1 MVPVGACLGLSAVL
15 FAIGMV
21 GFLGRRNIILMLV
34 SVEIML
40 NAVNVSLAAFS
51 HRLQDPRGQI
61 LALFVI
67 AVAAAESTQGG
78 RQCRESDRAEV
89 VTSARPLFAV
99 LVPAVGALLIA
110 RTGERRANLREFW
123 SVAAGVLQAALV
135 GSMIPDVLAGRAP
148 EWVLFRILPG
158 IELAFRVD
166 GFGLLFGLGASLL
179 WIATSFY
186 SIGYMRALGEHA
198 QTRYFACFAL
208 ALSATMGVALS
219 ANLFT
224 LFLFYEALT
233 LVTYPLV
240 GHKETAEA
248 RAGARKY
255 IIYLLGAAKLLLVA
269 ALILTYNV
277 AGTLEFRKGGIL
289 PVSELAAEPTLLY
302 VVFALFLF
310 GFAKNAVMPLHSWL
324 PAAMVAPTPVSA
336 LLHAVAVVKTGVF
349 ATLRVF
355 LYVFGLE
362 AMKRLDADVLALVV
376 ASVTILLASLLALG
390 QDNLKA
396 RLAFSTVSQLSY
408 IVLGAALLTPS
419 GILGGVA
426 HITNHAVS
434 KITLFLCAGSIYVS
448 TRKTEISQMSGLAS
462 QMPWTMAAF
471 AVASLS
477 LVGIPPASGFIS
489 KWYLA
494 LGSVERGNT
503 WLLGVLL
510 ASSLL
515 NAAYLGPIVFRAY
528 FEEAPDSPH
537 DAVVEVP
544 WMVIPLVL
552 TALASLLLGV
562 YPDPVLTLAG
572 RVLP

>member
-1 MVPVGACLGLSAVL
+1 MEPAA
-15 FAIGMV
+15 
-21 GFLGRRNIILMLV
+21 LV
-34 SVEIML
+34 SVKPLLAIL
-40 NAVNVSLAAFS
+40 VS
-51 HRLQDPRGQI
+51 
-61 LALFVI
+61 
-67 AVAAAESTQGG
+67 
-78 RQCRESDRAEV
+78 
-89 VTSARPLFAV
+89 
-99 LVPAVGALLIA
+99 AVGALLIV
-110 RTGERRANLREFW
+110 RTGEHRANLRECW
-123 SVAAGVLQAALV
+123 SVAAGVLQLAFVAWMV
-135 GSMIPDVLAGRAP
+135 PEVLAGRTP
-148 EWVLFRILPG
+148 QLLLSPILPG
-158 IELAFRVD
+158 IELALRVD
-166 GFGLLFGLGASLL
+166 AFGLLFALGASLL

-186 SIGYMRALGEHA
+186 SIGYMRSLGEHA

-208 ALSATMGVALS
+208 ALSATIGVAFS

-240 GHKETAEA
+240 GHKETPEA
-248 RAGARKY
+248 KAGARKY
-255 IIYLLGAAKLLLVA
+255 VIYLLGAAKVLLLA
-269 ALILTYNV
+269 AVILTYNI

-289 PVSELAAEPTLLY
+289 PASAVAAEPILLSLI
-302 VVFALFLF
+302 FGLFLF

-355 LYVFGLE
+355 LFVFGPE
-362 AMKRLDADVLALVV
+362 TMRLLGVDNLALGV
-376 ASVTILLASLLALG
+376 ASVTILAGSLLALG

-396 RLAFSTVSQLSY
+396 RLAFSTISQLSY

-419 GILGGVA
+419 GILGGIV

-448 TRKTEISQMSGLAS
+448 TRKTEITQMSGLAR

-471 AVASLS
+471 AVATLS
-477 LVGIPPASGFIS
+477 LVGIPPASGFVS

-494 LGSVERGNT
+494 LGSVERGSA

-515 NAAYLGPIVFRAY
+515 SAAYLGPVVYRAY
-528 FEEAPDSPH
+528 FEEVPDSGQRRI
-537 DAVVEVP
+537 VEVP

-562 YPDPVLTLAG
+562 YPDPVLRLA
-572 RVLP
+572 RSALP

>member
-1 MVPVGACLGLSAVL
+1 MEPTTV
-15 FAIGMV
+15 F
-21 GFLGRRNIILMLV
+21 
-34 SVEIML
+34 SV
-40 NAVNVSLAAFS
+40 
-51 HRLQDPRGQI
+51 
-61 LALFVI
+61 
-67 AVAAAESTQGG
+67 T
-78 RQCRESDRAEV
+78 
-89 VTSARPLFAV
+89 PLLAV
-99 LVPAVGALLIA
+99 LVSAVGALLIA

-123 SVAAGVLQAALV
+123 SVAAGVLQFALV
-135 GSMIPDVLAGRAP
+135 ASMIPDVVAGRAP
-148 EWVLFRILPG
+148 QCVVSRMLPG

-166 GFGLLFGLGASLL
+166 AFGLLFGLGASIL

-186 SIGYMRALGEHA
+186 SIGYMRALEERS

-208 ALSATMGVALS
+208 ALSATMGVAFS

-233 LVTYPLV
+233 LTTYPLV
-240 GHKETAEA
+240 AHKETPEA
-248 RAGARKY
+248 RAGGRTY
-255 IIYLLGAAKLLLVA
+255 VIYLLGAAKLFLVA
-269 ALILTYNV
+269 AIILTYNV
-277 AGTLEFRKGGIL
+277 AGTLDFRQGGIL
-289 PVSELAAEPTLLY
+289 PVQEIAGRPTLLF

-355 LYVFGLE
+355 LFVFGPE
-362 AMKRLDADVLALVV
+362 AMRLLGADALALGV
-376 ASVTILLASLLALG
+376 ASVTILGGSLLALG

-419 GILGGVA
+419 GITGGVA
-426 HITNHAVS
+426 HVTNHAVS

-448 TRKTEISQMSGLAS
+448 THKTEVSQMSGLAR

-471 AVASLS
+471 ALASLS
-477 LVGIPPASGFIS
+477 MVGIPPASGFVS

-494 LGSVERGNT
+494 LGSVERGSP
-503 WLLGVLL
+503 WLVGVLL

-515 NAAYLGPIVFRAY
+515 NAAYLSPIVYRAY
-528 FEEAPDSPH
+528 FEDAPSFGEH
-537 DAVVEVP
+537 KIFEVP
-544 WMVIPLVL
+544 WMVVPLVL
-552 TALASLLLGV
+552 TAVASLLLGI
-562 YPDPVLTLAG
+562 YPDPILRLA
-572 RVLP
+572 RSVLP

>member
-1 MVPVGACLGLSAVL
+1 MEPATAFSAKPL
-15 FAIGMV
+15 LAI
-21 GFLGRRNIILMLV
+21 LV
-34 SVEIML
+34 S
-40 NAVNVSLAAFS
+40 
-51 HRLQDPRGQI
+51 
-61 LALFVI
+61 
-67 AVAAAESTQGG
+67 
-78 RQCRESDRAEV
+78 
-89 VTSARPLFAV
+89 
-99 LVPAVGALLIA
+99 AVGALLIA

-123 SVAAGVLQAALV
+123 SVGAGVLQFALV
-135 GSMIPDVLAGRAP
+135 VSMIPDVLAERTPQA
-148 EWVLFRILPG
+148 VVSRILPG

-166 GFGLLFGLGASLL
+166 AFGLLFGLGASLL

-186 SIGYMRALGEHA
+186 SIGYMRSLGEHA

-208 ALSATMGVALS
+208 ALSATMGVAFS

-233 LVTYPLV
+233 LTTYPLV
-240 GHKETAEA
+240 AHKETPEA

-255 IIYLLGAAKLLLVA
+255 VIYLLGAAKAFLMA
-269 ALILTYNV
+269 AILLTYNV
-277 AGTLEFRKGGIL
+277 AGTLEFRRGGIL
-289 PVSELAAEPTLLY
+289 PASELAAEPTLLY

-310 GFAKNAVMPLHSWL
+310 GFAKNAVMPFHSWL

-355 LYVFGLE
+355 LFVFGAD
-362 AMKRLDADVLALVV
+362 AMRLLGADTLALGV
-376 ASVTILLASLLALG
+376 ASVTILGGSLLALG

-419 GILGGVA
+419 GILGGIA
-426 HITNHAVS
+426 HITIHAVS

-448 TRKTEISQMSGLAS
+448 THKTEISETSGLAR

-471 AVASLS
+471 GIATLS
-477 LVGIPPASGFIS
+477 VIGIPPASGFVS

-494 LGSVERGNT
+494 VGSLERGT
-503 WLLGVLL
+503 SWPLGVVLV
-510 ASSLL
+510 SSLL
-515 NAAYLGPIVFRAY
+515 SAAYLGPIVYKAY
-528 FEEAPDSPH
+528 FEEAR
-537 DAVVEVP
+537 DAEHHQVREVP
-544 WMVIPLVL
+544 WMVLPLVL

-562 YPDPVLTLAG
+562 YPDPVLRLAG
-572 RVLP
+572 RLMP

>member
-1 MVPVGACLGLSAVL
+1 M
-15 FAIGMV
+15 
-21 GFLGRRNIILMLV
+21 
-34 SVEIML
+34 
-40 NAVNVSLAAFS
+40 
-51 HRLQDPRGQI
+51 
-61 LALFVI
+61 
-67 AVAAAESTQGG
+67 
-78 RQCRESDRAEV
+78 

-158 IELAFRVD
+158 IELAFRAD

-448 TRKTEISQMSGLAS
+448 TRKTEISQMSGLAR

>member
-1 MVPVGACLGLSAVL
+1 MEPVAFSAQPL
-15 FAIGMV
+15 LAI
-21 GFLGRRNIILMLV
+21 LV
-34 SVEIML
+34 S
-40 NAVNVSLAAFS
+40 
-51 HRLQDPRGQI
+51 
-61 LALFVI
+61 
-67 AVAAAESTQGG
+67 
-78 RQCRESDRAEV
+78 
-89 VTSARPLFAV
+89 
-99 LVPAVGALLIA
+99 AVGALVIVH
-110 RTGERRANLREFW
+110 TGEHRANLREFW
-123 SVAAGVLQAALV
+123 SVAAGVLQFALV
-135 GSMIPDVLAGRAP
+135 ASMIPEVQAGRTP
-148 EWVLFRILPG
+148 QCVLFRILPG

-166 GFGLLFGLGASLL
+166 GFGLLFALGASLL

-186 SIGYMRALGEHA
+186 SIGYMRSLGEHA

-208 ALSATMGVALS
+208 ALSATMGAAFS

-233 LVTYPLV
+233 LATYPLV

-255 IIYLLGAAKLLLVA
+255 IIYLLGAAKMFLMA
-269 ALILTYNV
+269 AIILTYNV

-289 PVSELAAEPTLLY
+289 PASELTAQSTLLY

-310 GFAKNAVMPLHSWL
+310 GLAKNAVMPLHSWL

-355 LYVFGLE
+355 LFVFGSQ
-362 AMKRLDADVLALVV
+362 AMRHLGADKLALGV
-376 ASVTILLASLLALG
+376 ASVTILGGSLLALG

-396 RLAFSTVSQLSY
+396 RLAYSTISQLSY
-408 IVLGAALLTPS
+408 IILGAALLTPS
-419 GILGGVA
+419 GILGGIA

-448 TRKTEISQMSGLAS
+448 THKTEISQMSGLARK
-462 QMPWTMAAF
+462 MPWTMAAF
-471 AVASLS
+471 TLASLS
-477 LVGIPPASGFIS
+477 LVGIPPASGFVS

-494 LGSVERGNT
+494 LGSVERGST

-515 NAAYLGPIVFRAY
+515 SAAYLGPVVYKAY
-528 FEEAPDSPH
+528 FEEAPDGGQSE
-537 DAVVEVP
+537 VREVP
-544 WMVIPLVL
+544 WMVIPLVFS
-552 TALASLLLGV
+552 ALASLLLGV
-562 YPDPVLTLAG
+562 YPDPVLKLAG
-572 RVLP
+572 SVAP